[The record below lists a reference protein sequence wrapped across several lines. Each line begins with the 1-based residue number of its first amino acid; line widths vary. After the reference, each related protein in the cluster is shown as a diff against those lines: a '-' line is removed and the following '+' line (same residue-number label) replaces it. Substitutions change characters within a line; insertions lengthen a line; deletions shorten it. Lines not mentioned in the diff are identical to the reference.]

1 MRSPK
6 GEAWWAHK
14 GSNLGPL
21 PCEGNAL
28 PLSYAPGRQVEGQSR
43 DLRSGGQG
51 CQAQY
56 AAKSSLRKQGPGT
69 LSSVMPA
76 LVAGIHVLL
85 SFSGGQDVDHR
96 DKPGDDGSAAIAHH
110 LTRFAPPH
118 LICPSC

>member
-1 MRSPK
+1 MRQRANEPRWNRHRANPAIKNEVIKNELPDCPRLFMPLCAAVVSIWSKTKSPDLGLFWAGSAMQSPK

-56 AAKSSLRKQGPGT
+56 W
-69 LSSVMPA
+69 
-76 LVAGIHVLL
+76 
-85 SFSGGQDVDHR
+85 
-96 DKPGDDGSAAIAHH
+96 
-110 LTRFAPPH
+110 
-118 LICPSC
+118 